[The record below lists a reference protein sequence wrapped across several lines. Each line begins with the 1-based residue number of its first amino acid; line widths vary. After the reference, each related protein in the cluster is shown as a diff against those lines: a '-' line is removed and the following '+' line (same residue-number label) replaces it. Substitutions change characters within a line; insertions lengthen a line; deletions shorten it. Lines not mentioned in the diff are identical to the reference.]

1 MKIESKI
8 NKSKDYGAQRDI
20 SEIKYI
26 VVQSIDNG
34 PLTHYHV
41 VNEKVIQMIPDKF
54 MSDSV
59 NGARL
64 SQSGIYHGI
73 CTKYNSLS
81 IGINKDDGLCV
92 HLILTLMQRYKIPP
106 DNVIRK
112 VDVTG
117 EANPEIWFDNNEWG
131 RVKKMLKS
139 I

>member
-1 MKIESKI
+1 MKIDTKV
-8 NKSKDYGAQRDI
+8 NKSKDYGRQRNVTD
-20 SEIKYI
+20 IKYI

-34 PLTHYHV
+34 PSTHYHV
-41 VNEKVIQMIPDKF
+41 VKERVIQMIPDKC

-64 SQSGIYHGI
+64 NRHGIYHGI

-81 IGINKDDGLCV
+81 IGISEDDGLCV
-92 HLILTLMQRYKIPP
+92 HLILTLMQRYNIAP

-112 VDVTG
+112 KDITG
-117 EANPEIWFDNNEWG
+117 EASPEIWTTDDKWDKI
-131 RVKKMLKS
+131 KKKLKS